1 QLEVGAG
8 EPRNRTTVAR
18 DEHLEAHALRTRTEH
33 LQLVRRLIGACGGR
47 VSRYIAR
54 YIGEPGAIH
63 GPTDTAALRYIA
75 REESGQE
82 HDPEWAQ
89 ASEAHRVDSPDV
101 SESLEPTLARS
112 APPLSD
118 TSARSSGSSFQN
130 AREGSG
136 VQ

>member
-63 GPTDTAALRYIA
+63 GPTNTAALRYIA

-82 HDPEWAQ
+82 HDPDRPEDTGV
-89 ASEAHRVDSPDV
+89 HRVASPR
-101 SESLEPTLARS
+101 A
-112 APPLSD
+112 
-118 TSARSSGSSFQN
+118 SGSSFQK